1 MYRVGILKTNG
12 DTEAKTFNTKA
23 ECEEWILQMTEECAI
38 KKAIITNKEDNN
50 ERLAKESAKKEDNNE
65 LHENLQKQL
74 KLLRAQTNH
83 GVTEVKELKKCIES
97 ISIEMP
103 DSLLESLRE
112 LKQDVNN
119 LQQKQISLSLAA
131 SRALTEMANLLDSKF
146 EELKETQVKVDY
158 KAINLQFKNLQT
170 ILTQQKLNIQLLT
183 NEVEK
188 KNPWAKVLAAVTIVE
203 LCLLV
208 LWFV

>member
-1 MYRVGILKTNG
+1 MSLSGFGR
-12 DTEAKTFNTKA
+12 DF
-23 ECEEWILQMTEECAI
+23 
-38 KKAIITNKEDNN
+38 KKAPTIKI
-50 ERLAKESAKKEDNNE
+50 KKEDNNE

-131 SRALTEMANLLDSKF
+131 SRALTEVTKVLDSKF
-146 EELKETQVKVDY
+146 EELKETQV
-158 KAINLQFKNLQT
+158 IQT

-183 NEVEK
+183 NELDK
-188 KNPWAKVLAAVTIVE
+188 KNPWIPVLIGCAIG
-203 LCLLV
+203 LSGV
-208 LWFV
+208 LGYVVSLI

>member
-1 MYRVGILKTNG
+1 MPLGGFDRDFK
-12 DTEAKTFNTKA
+12 KPPSTK
-23 ECEEWILQMTEECAI
+23 
-38 KKAIITNKEDNN
+38 IIKEDN
-50 ERLAKESAKKEDNNE
+50 SE
-65 LHENLQKQL
+65 LYENLQKQL
-74 KLLRAQTNH
+74 KLLRVQTIH

-112 LKQDVNN
+112 LKQDINN
-119 LQQKQISLSLAA
+119 LQKKQISLSLAA

-146 EELKETQVKVDY
+146 EEIKETQVEVDY
-158 KAINLQFKNLQT
+158 TAINLQFKNIQT
-170 ILTQQKLNIQLLT
+170 VLTQQKLNIQLLT

-188 KNPWAKVLAAVTIVE
+188 KSPWAKVLVAVTIVE
-203 LCLLV
+203 LCLLA

>member
-1 MYRVGILKTNG
+1 MPLGGFDRDFK
-12 DTEAKTFNTKA
+12 KPPSTK
-23 ECEEWILQMTEECAI
+23 
-38 KKAIITNKEDNN
+38 IIKEDN
-50 ERLAKESAKKEDNNE
+50 SE
-65 LHENLQKQL
+65 LYENLQKQL
-74 KLLRAQTNH
+74 KLLRVQTNN

-112 LKQDVNN
+112 LKQDINN
-119 LQQKQISLSLAA
+119 LQKKQISLSLAA

-158 KAINLQFKNLQT
+158 KAINLQFKNVQT

-183 NEVEK
+183 NELEK
-188 KNPWAKVLAAVTIVE
+188 KNPWISVLIGCAIG
-203 LCLLV
+203 LSGV
-208 LWFV
+208 LGYVVSLI